1 MAWSKKTRACKAL
14 YFSLQRTK
22 QLSIF
27 TEFNE
32 AKDIPMQHLL
42 FFNQHTS
49 SQLRKQEAI
58 ILASRLDNEF
68 TGVYWAEY
76 EDEKSRATAIAEMVE
91 VLLEADNTVETL
103 SDNVNSNYKF
113 LDEEGI

>member
-1 MAWSKKTRACKAL
+1 MAWSKKIRACKAL

-27 TEFNE
+27 TEFDE
-32 AKDIPMQHLL
+32 AKDMRMQDLL

-49 SQLRKQEAI
+49 SQLQKQEAI
-58 ILASRLDNEF
+58 ILAARLDNEF

-76 EDEKSRATAIAEMVE
+76 EDGKSRAIAISEMVE
-91 VLLEADNTVETL
+91 VLLKAANTVETL
-103 SDNVNSNYKF
+103 SDNVNENYKF
-113 LDEEGI
+113 LDE

>member
-27 TEFNE
+27 TEFDE
-32 AKDIPMQHLL
+32 AKDIRMQDLL
-42 FFNQHTS
+42 FFNQHGS
-49 SQLRKQEAI
+49 SQLQKQEAI

-68 TGVYWAEY
+68 TGIYWAEY
-76 EDEKSRATAIAEMVE
+76 EDGQSRAIAISEMVE
-91 VLLEADNTVETL
+91 ILLEADNTVETL
-103 SDNVNSNYKF
+103 SDTVNSNYKF
-113 LDEEGI
+113 SDERDI